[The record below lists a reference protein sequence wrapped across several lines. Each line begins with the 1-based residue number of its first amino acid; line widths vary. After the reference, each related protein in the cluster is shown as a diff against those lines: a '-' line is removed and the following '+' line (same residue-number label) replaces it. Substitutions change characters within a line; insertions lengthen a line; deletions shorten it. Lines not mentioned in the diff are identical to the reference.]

1 MSLGITGAR
10 RKQTLFTI
18 DVENILFKG
27 NKVVLLPNKAIKYSN
42 LNRPLDPLYCKQRY
56 CKLY

>member
-42 LNRPLDPLYCKQRY
+42 LNRPLDPLYCK
-56 CKLY
+56 